1 MREVTGTDG
10 RDVVS
15 NEVYAPGPDQRAV
28 PGDPDPGRS
37 TLDRLVAPGLISPGS
52 STSRAGDGSCPL
64 IVLACLGV
72 GVAAGLLL
80 IAFGL
85 LGTTSGPSFALP
97 QSVSR
102 QTWIRLAGCLVV
114 AAVVGAAT
122 RWPVGAVLAGM
133 ATWTLPALLG
143 GDRAN
148 TQALARTEAVA
159 SWAEMLRDNLGAAA
173 GLEQAIIAAA
183 QVPPAAIADEVTALA
198 ADIRAGTR
206 LPDALANVPDRVE
219 RPDRAT
225 WWSRALSQAAHRQ
238 ASRLADLLSELAEL
252 ARKRAAV
259 RLRVA
264 AGRARVRTSARVIT
278 ATTVVFAAG
287 LVVLNRTYLA
297 RLRHPTGQ
305 LVLLLVGGCSPP
317 GSPA

>member
-1 MREVTGTDG
+1 MTGMSTI
-10 RDVVS
+10 VV
-15 NEVYAPGPDQRAV
+15 
-28 PGDPDPGRS
+28 
-37 TLDRLVAPGLISPGS
+37 
-52 STSRAGDGSCPL
+52 AG
-64 IVLACLGV
+64 LGV

-80 IAFGL
+80 IAWGL

-102 QTWIRLAGCLVV
+102 QTWIRLAGCLAV

-122 RWPVGAVLAGM
+122 RWPVGAALA
-133 ATWTLPALLG
+133 ALAAWTLPALLG
-143 GDRAN
+143 GDQAN

-183 QVPPAAIADEVTALA
+183 QVPPAAIAHEVTTLA
-198 ADIRAGTR
+198 ADIRAGTGFAT
-206 LPDALANVPDRVE
+206 ALANF
-219 RPDRAT
+219 RAALNDPIGDLVV
-225 WWSRALSQAAHRQ
+225 RALSQAAHRQ
-238 ASRLADLLSELAEL
+238 GSRLTDLLSELAEL

-278 ATTVVFAAG
+278 ATTMVFAAG
-287 LVVLNRTYLA
+287 LVVLNRKYLA
-297 RLRHPTGQ
+297 PYDDATGQ
-305 LVLLLVGGCSPP
+305 LVLLLVGGCFAAGFAGLTHLGRVGDPRTSTSGN
-317 GSPA
+317 GS